1 MLSVVIVRVIM
12 AYCHAVL
19 SYVLAWHLI
28 LFRKRAFMKRYWYYH
43 MQCWKIINK
52 FWLKILYLKI
62 KVSLVLQIAMS
73 VFKIKSTSLVIAKTW
88 SYIPASCYL
97 HTSNK
102 IFNSKYCHILCI
114 LLKLKP
120 HRFWLQWPLPVR
132 TTQNLQCLKNLSTRS
147 QGLNAIKLFYYS
159 NLQVFVISQ
168 FVVLYAFPALCKV
181 GQESTL
187 QWSTWIVLNWV
198 HPGNICKY

>member
-1 MLSVVIVRVIM
+1 MLSVVLMRVIM

-52 FWLKILYLKI
+52 CWFKILYLNI
-62 KVSLVLQIAMS
+62 KVSVVLEIAMS
-73 VFKIKSTSLVIAKTW
+73 LFKIKSTSLVIAKTW

-102 IFNSKYCHILCI
+102 IFNSKYCHFLWI

-120 HRFWLQWPLPVR
+120 NCVLTAMATARENNSKPPVP
-132 TTQNLQCLKNLSTRS
+132 KKP
-147 QGLNAIKLFYYS
+147 IDE
-159 NLQVFVISQ
+159 
-168 FVVLYAFPALCKV
+168 
-181 GQESTL
+181 ESRAQRYKTFL
-187 QWSTWIVLNWV
+187 LL
-198 HPGNICKY
+198 